1 MVENADLPIHA
12 VTIMQPTP
20 DSVVLSLRA
29 SLKIPKPFKVRLE
42 PFTLTLFRPETKPNI
57 IPYVNFDFPE
67 TWVQGNTTIEI
78 INQKV
83 AIANRD
89 EFTEFLRAAVE
100 GQIFKLAARGE
111 TTAHMG
117 ALKAKVTLDKE
128 VEMGGLRKLDGF
140 KINSATLLLSPE
152 ADGTT
157 LLANVNIPNHS
168 IVEFELVSSPL
179 QTHDI

>member
-157 LLANVNIPNHS
+157 LLANVTIPNHS